1 MSAGADE
8 GFTSVDELPEGVRGP
23 LADLLLL
30 LADNKRLLG
39 MRYAD
44 WILGAPALEA
54 GIACSA
60 MAQDEW
66 GHGRIFYAMLRDFG
80 PDPDHLEHG
89 REPEDYRNSELLDRE
104 PEGWPELLALNV
116 LLDTALTVQFE
127 AMQES
132 RFQPVHHKVS
142 KLLEEERFHFAHGR
156 GWTARLASTEE
167 GYERLA
173 AAFPSAW
180 ASCLRWFGREDDPL
194 NGPLVEAGVVD
205 AGPDEL
211 RRRWLARVGPVVEE
225 AGLGLA
231 EAGDG
236 GEWTTGSVPDWDGW
250 RAETRRPA
258 GEPGPDDR
266 TVERVRGDRNRPLL
280 MD

>member
-1 MSAGADE
+1 MSDAGPDTFGGA
-8 GFTSVDELPEGVRGP
+8 DELPEALRDP

-80 PDPDHLEHG
+80 RDPDRLEHG
-89 REPEDYRNSELLDRE
+89 REPEAYRSSELLDRE
-104 PEGWPELLALNV
+104 PESWPELLALNV
-116 LLDTALTVQFE
+116 LLDAALTVQFE
-127 AMQES
+127 AMRES

-156 GWTARLASTEE
+156 GWTARLATAER
-167 GYERLA
+167 GRERLA
-173 AAFPSAW
+173 EAFPPAW
-180 ASCLRWFGREDDPL
+180 EACLRWFGRAEDPV
-194 NGPLVEAGVVD
+194 NGPLVEAGIVD
-205 AGPDEL
+205 AGPEEL
-211 RRRWLARVGPVVEE
+211 RRRWLERVGPVVAE
-225 AGLGLA
+225 AGLELA
-231 EAGDG
+231 EAADG
-236 GEWTTGSVPDWDGW
+236 EGWSTPVEPEWDGW
-250 RAETRRPA
+250 RSEARRPEA
-258 GEPGPDDR
+258 APGPDAR
-266 TVERVRGDRNRPLL
+266 TIERVRGDRNRPFL

>member
-1 MSAGADE
+1 MSPAGEGRFGGADE
-8 GFTSVDELPEGVRGP
+8 VPEALREP
-23 LADLLLL
+23 LADLLLV

-66 GHGRIFYAMLRDFG
+66 GHGRILYAMLRDFG
-80 PDPDHLEHG
+80 RDPDRLEHG
-89 REPEDYRNSELLDRE
+89 REPADYRNSELLDRE

-127 AMQES
+127 AMSES
-132 RFQPVHHKVS
+132 RFQPVHHKVT

-156 GWTARLASTEE
+156 GWTARLASSD
-167 GYERLA
+167 GGRERLA
-173 AAFPSAW
+173 EAFGPAW
-180 ASCLRWFGREDDPL
+180 EACLRWFGRPEDPV
-194 NGPLVEAGVVD
+194 NGPLAEAGIVD

-211 RRRWLARVGPVVEE
+211 RRRWLGRVGPVVRE
-225 AGLGLA
+225 AGLELA
-231 EAGDG
+231 EDDDG
-236 GEWTTGSVPDWDGW
+236 EGWTTDAAPDWAGW
-250 RAETRRPA
+250 RPEARRTEGA
-258 GEPGPDDR
+258 PGPDER
-266 TVERVRGDRNRPLL
+266 TVERVRGDRNRSLL
-280 MD
+280 LD

>member
-1 MSAGADE
+1 MSPGAED
-8 GFTSVDELPEGVRGP
+8 GFDSVDELPEAVREP

-30 LADNKRLLG
+30 LADSKRLLG

-80 PDPDHLEHG
+80 RDPDRLEHG
-89 REPEDYRNSELLDRE
+89 REPGEYRNCELLDRE

-116 LLDTALTVQFE
+116 LLDTALTVQFA
-127 AMQES
+127 AMRES

-142 KLLEEERFHFAHGR
+142 KLLEEERFHFAHGE
-156 GWTARLASTEE
+156 GWTARLASTED
-167 GYERLA
+167 GRRRLA
-173 AAFPSAW
+173 DAFPPAW
-180 ASCLRWFGREDDPL
+180 ETCLRWFGREEDAV
-194 NGPLVEAGVVD
+194 NGPLVEAGIVD

-211 RRRWLARVGPVVEE
+211 RRRWLRRVGPVVEG

-236 GEWTTGSVPDWDGW
+236 DEWTTSTAPDWEGW
-250 RAETRRPA
+250 RPEARRPA
-258 GEPGPDDR
+258 GAPGPDAR